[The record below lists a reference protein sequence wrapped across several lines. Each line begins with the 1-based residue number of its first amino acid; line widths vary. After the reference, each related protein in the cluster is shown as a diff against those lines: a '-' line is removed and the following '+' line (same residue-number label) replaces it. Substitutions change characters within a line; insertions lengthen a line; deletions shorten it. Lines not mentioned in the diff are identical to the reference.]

1 MRLIVADTSPLNY
14 LVLIGQIALLPT
26 LFERV
31 FAPDAVVREMRHEAA
46 PIVVR
51 SWAATPPIWLE
62 VTPVPTT
69 TEDRALQALG
79 SGERAALLL
88 ARTLNAELILMDDRA
103 AVAVATARGFEV
115 TGTLGVLDLA
125 ARRGL
130 IDIASVIGRLRTTSF
145 RHRPE
150 ILNALL
156 AQHRKK
162 EG

>member
-1 MRLIVADTSPLNY
+1 MRLIVADTGPLNY
-14 LVLIGQIALLPT
+14 LVLIDQISLLPT

-51 SWAATPPIWLE
+51 NWATPPPPWLE
-62 VTPVPTT
+62 VAPAPPI

-79 SGERAALLL
+79 SGERAALML

-103 AVAVATARGFEV
+103 AVAAATARGFEV
-115 TGTLGVLDLA
+115 AGTLGVLDLA

-130 IDIASVIGRLRTTSF
+130 IDIASAIGRLKATNF
-145 RHRPE
+145 RCRPE

-156 AQHRKK
+156 AQHRA
-162 EG
+162 EDE